1 MLLHSLEISNY
12 RSLEHIKLDNL
23 QQFNVLIGRNNAGKS
38 SVFQTLYE
46 LNNIYANR
54 GISADVLT
62 RHDNTRALEINF
74 TFKPNQQEREEF
86 AEILIATGFAAQR
99 RTAVLESPFLR
110 MIRFSFKSMA
120 GNPSVMHLREMSIL
134 AEDGRWAVVQRMTG
148 NEQIA
153 NPEQN
158 YVLISAVS
166 VSAVQYPLEASLFD
180 IAQTQHRTTANV
192 IYNRIFAESWISD
205 LATRWLYTQLGKYL
219 SEAFFFNPF
228 RHSTAVL
235 GVTQTNILVQDGAN
249 LAQVLHTLKTSEEE
263 TFDEIERFVQ
273 GALPDIGRLR
283 TPLINTTTNVVF
295 RHSEQS
301 YSIPLT
307 DMGGGIEQL
316 LMIAT
321 VLLMP
326 RTQKSTLFLEEPE
339 NHLHAGAQ
347 RYLIEQLYKG
357 ERQIFLS
364 THSPTFINI
373 TRPHSL
379 YQVINKEGRTNIIR
393 RDAASLDPVLE
404 DIGVRNSDV
413 LLSDAVLFVEGS
425 GDRDV
430 LTVFSDKLHM
440 SFDENNINVIP
451 MGGGRHAERG
461 VPIRSGLLNAISSR
475 APVPHL
481 FLLDR
486 DERGEQEIHS
496 LEERL
501 VDKVHIFQA
510 RELENYLL
518 VPRAILSA
526 LRSKQRD
533 SGASIDSID
542 TATERQIEQLINSS
556 ANDLYNTVLI
566 KRIRTEIGGL
576 RDGLLPSEA
585 LPTLITNARSE
596 HLAGLVMK
604 EINSRWV
611 EHLEKLEISTIVST
625 EEETL
630 ERAWSDSRMRLQL
643 APGEEILS
651 AVFRAYGLEYSKPT
665 DTVRIARAME
675 PEEIQPEIVN
685 LIKQAYTLAG

>member
-38 SVFQTLYE
+38 SVFQALYD
-46 LNNIYANR
+46 LNNIYAGV

-62 RHDNTRALEINF
+62 RHDNTRALEINL
-74 TFKPNQQEREEF
+74 TFKPTRQEREEF

-166 VSAVQYPLEASLFD
+166 VSAVQYPL
-180 IAQTQHRTTANV
+180 
-192 IYNRIFAESWISD
+192 
-205 LATRWLYTQLGKYL
+205 
-219 SEAFFFNPF
+219 EAFFFNPF